1 MPESGFF
8 IPVGKPVGGD
18 AAAATAQAA
27 SADMVLHFVA
37 RLFRAGLDLKK
48 TLDLS
53 LDFLLEA
60 TQAESGFIVLRG
72 EDNKFRV
79 YAARNLH
86 EGDIV
91 SPQFEVS
98 RQILSKA
105 AQTGKPVVIN
115 DVTSWGDQPAAS
127 SSIQMLRLEAVCCM
141 PLQIGGGPNG
151 IVYLDHRKSGKTFPP
166 DQVKLV
172 TAFAEQIAPAIENAV
187 FYEAK
192 VAELQHLREIVVQQ
206 RESQGSRYAFRN
218 IVSESRAMKE
228 VLSLVQKI
236 MATEMPVLLMGES
249 GTGKELLARA
259 IHHGSVRRAEEC
271 VAVNCGAIPETLFE
285 SELFGYEK
293 GAFTGAGGQKIG
305 LVEMADRGTLFLD
318 EVGEMTQENQ
328 KKLLRVLQEGEIRR
342 LGGKKPVKVNIRVIS
357 ATNKDL
363 EEMVKTK
370 LFREDLF
377 YRLAGVK
384 VRVPPLR
391 ERKEDMPLLVDT
403 FLQDFARE
411 THTPPKKA
419 SPEATTAL
427 ARYDWP
433 GNIREVQFVIRQAA
447 YMGEGD
453 IIDADVIDEILQ
465 TKAKE
470 SVPAAASAA
479 DGTLNGMI
487 NALKKKVI
495 SEALQRC
502 SGNLSEVARVLGISR
517 MSLYREMDRLGLK
530 YERQP

>member
-8 IPVGKPVGGD
+8 IPVGK
-18 AAAATAQAA
+18 AANGESVASATAQP
-27 SADMVLHFVA
+27 SPADMVLRYVA
-37 RLFRAGLDLKK
+37 RIFRAGLDLKK

-53 LDFLLEA
+53 LDCLLEA
-60 TQAESGFIVLRG
+60 TQAESGFVVLRG
-72 EDNKFRV
+72 EDGKFRV
-79 YAARNLH
+79 YSARNLQ

-105 AQTGKPVVIN
+105 AQTGKVVVIN
-115 DVTSWGDQPAAS
+115 DVNAWGDQPAAS
-127 SSIQMLRLEAVCCM
+127 SSIQMLRLEAVCCV

-151 IVYLDHRKSGKTFPP
+151 IVYLDQRKPGKHFSPEL
-166 DQVKLV
+166 VRLV
-172 TAFAEQIAPAIENAV
+172 TAFAEQAAPAIENAV
-187 FYEAK
+187 FYESK
-192 VAELQHLREIVVQQ
+192 VAELQHLREVVVQQ
-206 RESQGSRYAFRN
+206 RENQGTRFAFRN
-218 IVSESRAMKE
+218 IVAESKAMKE
-228 VLSLVQKI
+228 VLGLVNKI
-236 MATEMPVLLMGES
+236 MATEMPVLIMGES
-249 GTGKELLARA
+249 GTGKELMARA
-259 IHHGSVRRAEEC
+259 IHHGSARRSEEC

-293 GAFTGAGGQKIG
+293 GAFTGAAGQKIG

-318 EVGEMTQENQ
+318 EVGEMTHENQ

-342 LGGKKPVKVNIRVIS
+342 LGGKKPVQVNIRVIS

-363 EEMVKTK
+363 EELVKLK
-370 LFREDLF
+370 QFREDLF

-384 VRVPPLR
+384 VRMPPLR
-391 ERKEDMPLLVDT
+391 ERKEDVPLLVDK
-403 FLQDFARE
+403 FVQDFARE
-411 THTPPKKA
+411 TRTPVKKA
-419 SPEATTAL
+419 SPEAHASL
-427 ARYDWP
+427 MRYDWP
-433 GNIREVQFVIRQAA
+433 GNIREIQFVIRQAA
-447 YMGEGD
+447 YMAEGE
-453 IIDADVIDEILQ
+453 ILDADVVEEILQ

-470 SVPAAASAA
+470 AIPATDTA

-495 SEALQRC
+495 GDALQRC

-517 MSLYREMDRLGLK
+517 MSLYREMERLNLK